1 MQTTQEPPT
10 VLEQLQERTS
20 TRYRRTVEERAAHL
34 ELIKKWMNMGVK
46 KATIL
51 NLFCK
56 HTGVSQAT
64 AYNDYDYA
72 ESELRSEGRDNEPYE
87 ITFGDRD
94 AILRMTMVAIV
105 EASEAQDWK
114 SFASLGRV
122 FKELH
127 GMGGSN
133 YGKP

>member
-34 ELIKKWMNMGVK
+34 ELIKKWMDVGIN
-46 KATIL
+46 KATIVSL
-51 NLFCK
+51 ICRK
-56 HTGVSQAT
+56 TGVSQST
-64 AYNDYDYA
+64 AYDDYDYA
-72 ESELRSEGRDNEPYE
+72 ESELRSEGKDHEPYE
-87 ITFGDRD
+87 ITFEDRD
-94 AILRMTMVAIV
+94 AILRLAQVGLV
-105 EASEAQDWK
+105 ETSEAQDWK

-133 YGKP
+133 FGKP